1 MNLIQQYLQQH
12 DYVVLDG
19 ALATELERHGA
30 DLDDPLWSARC
41 LIDTPELIYRVH
53 KDYLEAGADV
63 LTTSTYQASLQGFLD
78 RGFDARAA
86 EGFLRLGVTLALE
99 ARDDFWRDE
108 ANRAGRLKPLVAVS
122 IGPFGAC
129 LHDGSEYHG
138 RYAASWSEVE
148 DFHRARLQILTAA
161 GGDLLA
167 FETIPS
173 LQEGE
178 LLLRLLKE
186 FPDQYAW
193 LSFSC
198 SDEAHVSHGEAF
210 RRCAELA
217 EGHAQLAAI
226 GINCTA
232 PRHIQSLL
240 GAAQGIACPLLVYP
254 NSGETWVAGG
264 NRWAGQGSEGFDPQ
278 AWFRSGA
285 RLIGGCCRTGP
296 ADIAAIRSV
305 LSVFSAQGGTTQGA
319 TQGATPCAT

>member
-1 MNLIQQYLQQH
+1 MNPIQQYLQQQG
-12 DYVVLDG
+12 YVVLDG

-53 KDYLEAGADV
+53 RDYLNAGADV
-63 LTTSTYQASLQGFLD
+63 LTTATYQASLQGFLN
-78 RGFDARAA
+78 RGFDAQEAQ
-86 EGFLRLGVTLALE
+86 GLLRLGVTLALE
-99 ARDDFWRDE
+99 ARDDFWGDE
-108 ANRAGRLKPLVAVS
+108 ANRVGRLKPLVAVS
-122 IGPFGAC
+122 IGPFGEC

-138 RYAASWSEVE
+138 RYVASWSDVE

-186 FPDQYAW
+186 FPDQHAW

-198 SDEAHVSHGEAF
+198 SDDAHVSHGEAF
-210 RRCAELA
+210 RRCADLA

-240 GAAQGIACPLLVYP
+240 GAAQGTACPLLAYP

-264 NRWAGQGSEGFDPQ
+264 NHWAGQGSEDCDPQ
-278 AWFRSGA
+278 AWFRCGA

-296 ADIAAIRSV
+296 ADIAAIRSE
-305 LSVFSAQGGTTQGA
+305 LSAFSA
-319 TQGATPCAT
+319 

>member
-1 MNLIQQYLQQH
+1 MESGVLVNPIQRYLQQQG
-12 DYVVLDG
+12 YLVLDG

-30 DLDDPLWSARC
+30 DLNDPLWSARC

-53 KDYLEAGADV
+53 KDYLQAGADV
-63 LTTSTYQASLQGFLD
+63 LTTATYQASVQGFME
-78 RGFDARAA
+78 RGFEVQDA
-86 EGFLRLGVTLALE
+86 EGLLRLGVELAIQ
-99 ARDDFWRDE
+99 ARDDFWQDE
-108 ANRAGRLKPLVAVS
+108 ANRASRLKPLVAVS

-138 RYAASWSEVE
+138 KYAASWTEVE
-148 DFHRARLQILTAA
+148 DFHRARLQILATA

-186 FPDQYAW
+186 FPGQYAW

-198 SDEAHVSHGEAF
+198 SDASHVSHGEEF
-210 RRCAELA
+210 ERCVQLA
-217 EGHAQLAAI
+217 EGQAQLAAI

-232 PRHIQSLL
+232 PHNIPSLL
-240 GAAQGIACPLLVYP
+240 GAAGGAGCPLLVYP
-254 NSGETWVAGG
+254 NSGETWVAGDH
-264 NRWAGQGSEGFDPQ
+264 RWVGQGGEDFDPQ
-278 AWFRSGA
+278 AWFQSGA

-296 ADIAAIRSV
+296 ADIAAIRAVLKSAVKSSV
-305 LSVFSAQGGTTQGA
+305 AMPRG
-319 TQGATPCAT
+319 